1 MAANRRTPAQREY
14 DLQRIAG
21 MYLKGKTQTEIGQ
34 EVGLSQPQVSYDLAD
49 IQRRWR
55 EDTTINIDEAKQR
68 ELSRI
73 DELER
78 TYWQAWEKS
87 CNERTKTSTEK
98 VSGDNGRAKASV
110 QKEEM
115 LGNPA
120 FLAGVMSCIQERGK
134 ILGIYAPVKQ
144 ENANTLIIDDP
155 RDELLSRIGRLAT
168 RSGAESGD
176 SGDDAG

>member
-1 MAANRRTPAQREY
+1 
-14 DLQRIAG
+14 

-55 EDTTINIDEAKQR
+55 EDTTINLDEAKQR

-120 FLAGVMSCIQERGK
+120 YLAGVMNCIQERSK
-134 ILGIYAPVKQ
+134 ILGIYAPEKQ
-144 ENANTLIIDDP
+144 EISGLKVTVNWSD
-155 RDELLSRIGRLAT
+155 
-168 RSGAESGD
+168 GAERSPD
-176 SGDDAG
+176 